1 MGFCA
6 IASSFDEDAK
16 SIKKPLF
23 HPKFLKGENMP

>member
-23 HPKFLKGENMP
+23 YPKYPKGVNMP